1 MTQNV
6 LIMPK
11 NAVYVGSLLGFD
23 AHELVRIRQISS
35 VQLFSAGLVHSLPLI
50 ATCCIN
56 MSD

>member
-1 MTQNV
+1 
-6 LIMPK
+6 MPK